1 MSKFDK
7 FEALSDK
14 AMSLFD
20 QASDSLRD
28 AIPGSAEKWM
38 KSGLAI
44 GAARSGT
51 KIAGGFLRRNP
62 AIIAASAVGV
72 GVAWAI
78 AYQYRKRQQTK
89 AVEGSSRRIEPNRS
103 SGRKNGSRRTSASK
117 N

>member
-14 AMSLFD
+14 AVSLMS
-20 QASDSLRD
+20 QAGDSLRD

-51 KIAGGFLRRNP
+51 KLAGSFVRRNP
-62 AIIAASAVGV
+62 AIIAASAIGV

-78 AYQYRKRQQTK
+78 AYQYRKRKQSN

-103 SGRKNGSRRTSASK
+103 ARKSGSRRTSESK

>member
-14 AMSLFD
+14 AVSLMS
-20 QASDSLRD
+20 QAGDSLRD

-51 KIAGGFLRRNP
+51 KLAGSFVRRNP
-62 AIIAASAVGV
+62 AIIAASAI

-78 AYQYRKRQQTK
+78 AYQYRKRKQAN

-103 SGRKNGSRRTSASK
+103 ARKSGSRRTSESK